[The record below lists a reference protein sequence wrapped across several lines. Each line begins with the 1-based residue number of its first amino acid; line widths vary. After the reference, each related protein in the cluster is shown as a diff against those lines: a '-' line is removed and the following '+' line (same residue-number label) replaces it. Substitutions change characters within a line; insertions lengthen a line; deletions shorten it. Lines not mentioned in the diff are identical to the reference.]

1 LCHNIYRH
9 NQEVKRKLHA
19 YAGNFFFLDGQG
31 ASAAMPVS
39 VRVSPIVGCPGREPI
54 MAASPYPSP
63 NKFPVFPTS
72 LSRSFYVRHRYN
84 FRAHIDVR
92 HRGTCASLLLKTGRS
107 IRLFMAL

>member
-1 LCHNIYRH
+1 
-9 NQEVKRKLHA
+9 
-19 YAGNFFFLDGQG
+19 
-31 ASAAMPVS
+31 
-39 VRVSPIVGCPGREPI
+39 

-92 HRGTCASLLLKTGRS
+92 HRGNADLSVIVFQTG
-107 IRLFMAL
+107 ILMAYRQLGRGSPPLRAAQIKIDNQHMNPG